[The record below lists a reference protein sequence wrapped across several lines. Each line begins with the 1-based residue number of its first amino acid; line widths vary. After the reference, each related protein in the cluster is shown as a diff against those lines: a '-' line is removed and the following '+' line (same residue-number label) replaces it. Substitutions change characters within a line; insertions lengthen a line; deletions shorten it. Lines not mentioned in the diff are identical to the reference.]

1 MSLWLLQQQW
11 VLRGRSAASRLLR
24 ALPGAEG
31 MCVWVDRE
39 GTDCPQVT
47 SLQPLI
53 LAVNLEDLP
62 NFAEVTIGFLAR

>member
-1 MSLWLLQQQW
+1 
-11 VLRGRSAASRLLR
+11 
-24 ALPGAEG
+24 

-39 GTDCPQVT
+39 GTDCSQVT

-62 NFAEVTIGFLAR
+62 NFAEVTIGFLVR